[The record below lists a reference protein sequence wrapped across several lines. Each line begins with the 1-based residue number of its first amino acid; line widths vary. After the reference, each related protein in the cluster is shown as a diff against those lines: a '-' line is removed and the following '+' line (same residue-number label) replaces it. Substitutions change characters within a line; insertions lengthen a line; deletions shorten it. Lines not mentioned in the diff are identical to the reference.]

1 MFKFEKRL
9 DNATDNDDSIDS
21 EDAMYDEFKDIHHH
35 TCLTASKNNLHKFCM
50 TLQSNLVFSRGFDL
64 VSKELD
70 RPILSDKRYCYCP
83 CSSKMSKWQKN

>member
-1 MFKFEKRL
+1 
-9 DNATDNDDSIDS
+9 
-21 EDAMYDEFKDIHHH
+21 MYDEFKDIPCH

-70 RPILSDKRYCYCP
+70 RPILSDKRFY
-83 CSSKMSKWQKN
+83 